1 MVICKILRF
10 NRNSCISSVAENFI
24 ITCIE
29 SIPFWLAVE
38 LLVSEAMALIRMF
51 LVFPPS
57 VTLPETDIAAWK
69 MGHLKGKRSYSN
81 HTFSGA
87 SG

>member
-1 MVICKILRF
+1 M
-10 NRNSCISSVAENFI
+10 
-24 ITCIE
+24 
-29 SIPFWLAVE
+29 
-38 LLVSEAMALIRMF
+38 SEAMALIRMF